1 MVLVMDIGEV
11 VEFVTPFY
19 KERDIMHN
27 FSHIERIC
35 RKAVQ
40 IKQVMELAGDDE
52 VLFMGC
58 YFHGIIRK
66 YNDEVRYFLQ
76 NSSIEKKR
84 IEKIIQCALESHV
97 QAIPVSLE
105 GKIAHDAHL
114 LEGGKYFMVAKTL
127 VTGTLKGQSL
137 KETVDFLEKN
147 VINKGMCCFAQ
158 NQEELLLSQN
168 VAREFIEEM
177 KKIL

>member
-1 MVLVMDIGEV
+1 MGLVMDIDEV
-11 VEFVTPFY
+11 VEFVIPFY
-19 KERDIMHN
+19 KERDIMHD

-40 IKQVMELAGDDE
+40 IKQIMELRADDE
-52 VLFMGC
+52 VLLMGC

-66 YNDEVRYFLQ
+66 YNDKVRYFLQ
-76 NSSIEKKR
+76 NNLINKKR
-84 IEKIIQCALESHV
+84 IEKIIQCALESHI
-97 QAIPVSLE
+97 QAIPMSLE

-127 VTGTLKGQSL
+127 VTGTLKGQTL

-147 VINKGMCCFAQ
+147 VMNEGVCCFAQ
-158 NQEELLLSQN
+158 NQEELLASKN
-168 VAREFIEEM
+168 IAREFIEEM